1 MEQSHHEKKE
11 SVMNSYFVQS
21 GPLTITIV
29 APTAHAAAIEA
40 VQWWGEGPASSGAS
54 DHRRCLAEQID
65 VRRGRKSRLAR
76 RFPTFNLLA
85 VAQGESPAQAWERL
99 LQSKV
104 GGVN

>member
-1 MEQSHHEKKE
+1 MKSF
-11 SVMNSYFVQS
+11 FVQS
-21 GPLTITIV
+21 GPLSITIV

-40 VQWWGEGPASSGAS
+40 VQWWGEGPAGSCAS
-54 DHRRCLAEQID
+54 DHRRNLDEQIE
-65 VRRGRKSRLAR
+65 VRRGRRSRLAR

-85 VAQGESPAQAWERL
+85 EAQGESPAQAWERL

>member
-1 MEQSHHEKKE
+1 MK
-11 SVMNSYFVQS
+11 SYFVQS

-29 APTAHAAAIEA
+29 APSAHAAAIEA
-40 VQWWGEGPASSGAS
+40 VQWWGEGPARSAS
-54 DHRRCLAEQID
+54 DHRRSLDEQIE

-85 VAQGESPAQAWERL
+85 EAQGESPAQAWERL